1 MLNNIRGVTASMSII
16 KRYWRIIFPI
26 FFILAIWNFSSH
38 NGDTSSNES
47 VFFANL
53 FGISNGLIRKFAHFT
68 LFSALGYSTTCFIK
82 GLHPLT
88 FPKYTQ
94 VFYPIIVTVIYGA
107 LDEVHQLTIAGRSGN
122 ASDVLIDALAGIAG
136 VLAYIS
142 YFCFYRLWKAK
153 RAAIKAVIDE
163 QQENIQ
169 EIIKEKSA

>member
-1 MLNNIRGVTASMSII
+1 MGAIASMSII

-26 FFILAIWNFSSH
+26 FFVFLIWNFSSH
-38 NGDTSSNES
+38 NGDVSDSES
-47 VFFANL
+47 IFFANL
-53 FGISNGLIRKFAHFT
+53 FGISNGLIRKFAHFV
-68 LFSALGYSTTCFIK
+68 LFGALGYSTTSFIK

-88 FPKYTQ
+88 FPKHTQ
-94 VFYPIIVTVIYGA
+94 VFYPVIVTVIYGA

-136 VLAYIS
+136 VLAYVS

-153 RAAIKAVIDE
+153 RAVVKAVIEE

-169 EIIKEKSA
+169 EIIQQKSA